1 MDRLVGPARLGGPV
15 VSTAARDVAT
25 LRAVATLIIGALAAS
40 GCFDVRMVDPGP
52 LVIDDFDDGDLAP
65 ALTTFDSW
73 GCYSFNAQ
81 APTINCDR
89 TQGAD
94 NSPFGLYVDFR
105 VDDPPDGKQQH
116 GGAAL
121 GSWGRA
127 PVDIN
132 PYQDFVFSAMLASGT
147 PALPS
152 DARLYVELGCGTA
165 VAEDGSRPGDFYV
178 LASADYENYWQP
190 FRIDITSL
198 GQPPWVVK
206 KIEGGPARCR
216 QLVDSIRFTVD
227 AHLAD
232 GQSGQAVLT
241 IDSIYL
247 Q

>member
-1 MDRLVGPARLGGPV
+1 MVRTVAR
-15 VSTAARDVAT
+15 AAG
-25 LRAVATLIIGALAAS
+25 TLIGCALAVS

-65 ALTTFDSW
+65 ALASFDSW
-73 GCYSFNAQ
+73 DCYSFNAPG
-81 APTINCDR
+81 ASIDCDLV
-89 TQGAD
+89 QGTD
-94 NSPFGLYVDFR
+94 NSPFALYLDFR
-105 VDDPPDGKQQH
+105 VDDPTDGKQQH

-121 GSWGRA
+121 ASWGRA

-132 PYQDFVFSAMLASGT
+132 PYQDLVFSAMLASGT

-152 DARLYVELGCGTA
+152 DARLYVELGCSSAAG
-165 VAEDGSRPGDFYV
+165 EDGSRPGDFYV
-178 LASADYENYWQP
+178 LASADYKNYWQP
-190 FRIDITSL
+190 FRIDVTSL
-198 GQPPWVVK
+198 GQPPWVVN

-216 QLVDSIRFTVD
+216 QLIDSIRFTVD

-241 IDSIYL
+241 IDGIYL

>member
-1 MDRLVGPARLGGPV
+1 V
-15 VSTAARDVAT
+15 
-25 LRAVATLIIGALAAS
+25 RAVAHAVASFIACALAAS

-65 ALTTFDSW
+65 ALTSFDSW
-73 GCYSFNAQ
+73 DCYSFNAQ
-81 APTINCDR
+81 GASIDCDHV
-89 TQGAD
+89 QGTD
-94 NSPFGLYVDFR
+94 NSPFALYLDFR
-105 VDDPPDGKQQH
+105 VNDPPDGKQQH

-121 GSWGRA
+121 ASWGRA

-132 PYQDFVFSAMLASGT
+132 PYQDLVFSAMLASGT

-152 DARLYVELGCGTA
+152 DARLYVELGCSTA
-165 VAEDGSRPGDFYV
+165 AGEDGSRPGDFYV
-178 LASADYENYWQP
+178 LASADYKNYWQP
-190 FRIDITSL
+190 FRIDVTSL
-198 GQPPWVVK
+198 AQPPWVVN

-216 QLVDSIRFTVD
+216 QLIDSIRFTVD

>member
-1 MDRLVGPARLGGPV
+1 VDRLLGPARLERPV
-15 VSTAARDVAT
+15 VRTVA
-25 LRAVATLIIGALAAS
+25 RAVASLIVCALAAP
-40 GCFDVRMVDPGP
+40 GCFDVRVVDPGP

-65 ALTTFDSW
+65 ALASFDSW

-81 APTINCDR
+81 GASINCDHV
-89 TQGAD
+89 QGTD
-94 NSPFGLYVDFR
+94 NSPFALYVDFR
-105 VDDPPDGKQQH
+105 VDDPRDGKQQH

-121 GSWGRA
+121 ASWGRA

-132 PYQDFVFSAMLASGT
+132 PYQDLVFSAMLASGS

-152 DARLYVELGCGTA
+152 DARLYVELGCSTA
-165 VAEDGSRPGDFYV
+165 VGEDGSRPGDFYV
-178 LASADYENYWQP
+178 LASADYKNYWQP
-190 FRIDITSL
+190 FRIDVTSL
-198 GQPPWVVK
+198 GQPPWVVN

-216 QLVDSIRFTVD
+216 QLIDSIRFTVD

-241 IDSIYL
+241 IDGIYL